1 MRTLYAMTAGLTALL
16 AAPAALAASGEGF
29 QPFTH
34 LSYLLDFIILA
45 AVLVYALRGPLAT
58 YLSNRRDTILKEMDE
73 ATARKADAT
82 DRLARYEGAL
92 RELDAEVAR
101 MREDFERD
109 GQAERERILTE
120 TRETIA
126 RLRADAALDATRE
139 ASQMKLDL
147 EREVAE
153 RALTRAEAIVRERM
167 NAARQRTLVERFI
180 TDLESRK
187 DLGSLSA

>member
-1 MRTLYAMTAGLTALL
+1 VRTLYAMVAGVTALL
-16 AAPAALAASGEGF
+16 AAPAALAADKEGF

-34 LSYLLDFIILA
+34 LSYLVDFIILA
-45 AVLVYALRGPLAT
+45 GVLGYALRGPLAT
-58 YLSNRRDTILKEMDE
+58 YLSDRHDAIRKEMDE

-82 DRLARYEGAL
+82 ERLARYERHL
-92 RELDAEVAR
+92 RELDAEVAT
-101 MREDFERD
+101 MRSDFERD
-109 GQAERERILTE
+109 GLAESERILADAQ
-120 TRETIA
+120 ETIE
-126 RLRADAALDATRE
+126 RLRADAILDASRE
-139 ASQMKLDL
+139 ATQMKLDL

-153 RALTRAEAIVRERM
+153 RALIRAEALVRERM